1 MQSSCTVYT
10 GTCIIYKCMKQDED
24 YLQHL
29 ISRDIVDIL
38 IITCCIILIDNQYHW
53 QYKWRYRQLLW

>member
-1 MQSSCTVYT
+1 
-10 GTCIIYKCMKQDED
+10 MKQDED

-38 IITCCIILIDNQYHW
+38 IITCCIILIDNQHHW